1 MKEEKGIA
9 LITLIIILVVLGLII
24 FTGLKYA
31 ENYMKKQEIE
41 DIKANM
47 LAIQSVITHIN
58 NKKTVDEEN
67 NALVGTKLD
76 LESNQTEYVITE
88 ELKKSLL
95 EKEETELYILNEE
108 ELKNNGIKNVKVNET
123 EFYIVDYNSGEVFYS
138 LGVEG
143 KYKLSEI

>member
-58 NKKTVDEEN
+58 NKKTVDKEN

-76 LESNQTEYVITE
+76 LESNQTTYIINE
-88 ELKKSLL
+88 ELKTTLL